1 MLTFKLQVIQNI
13 SAERNWG
20 ALLLINFYEFIVR
33 RRRKWM
39 DIEAN
44 VR

>member
-33 RRRKWM
+33 RRHKWM

>member
-1 MLTFKLQVIQNI
+1 MLTFKIQMIQNI

-33 RRRKWM
+33 RKCEWM
-39 DIEAN
+39 EIEAN
-44 VR
+44 VH